1 MPGIVG
7 TEALAR
13 ELRLEEPL
21 VGRPRSLADVMAAFG
36 VEGVRAA
43 DEELGPTLHDGG
55 DPDVVLAIILEGKN
69 QSISMLETGKT
80 NAGVF
85 SNDKNMGSDSGH
97 AL

>member
-1 MPGIVG
+1 
-7 TEALAR
+7 
-13 ELRLEEPL
+13 
-21 VGRPRSLADVMAAFG
+21 MATFG

-43 DEELGPTLHDGG
+43 DEELGPALHDGG

-97 AL
+97 ALSRGKTNRFFISANSKAGKSTRGQFQSDA